1 LRDKRDKPN
10 RPMKILL
17 ISACFPPDTGSASH
31 LFYELGMGLAKKGH
45 EVQVLTGFPSYHAQG
60 DLAKYRGKRFL
71 VEKMDGMEVMRTWVL
86 DFPRHIPM
94 TKGLWQF
101 SCATFF
107 TLSTFHLSKV
117 DVSIVYSPPLTL
129 GYSALTLKKRRGVP
143 FILNV
148 QDLFPQSLID
158 LGIIKDN
165 FFKRF
170 FEGMERRMYQYA
182 DLITVHSSGNQD
194 HVVKKGADRRKV
206 KVVPNWVDT
215 DFIRPG
221 ERMNGFRKKY
231 GLGEK
236 FVVSF
241 AGVLGYSQDVDVILG
256 AAKLLQDK
264 RDMLFIIVGDGVE
277 KERLMGKAN
286 LYGLSNV
293 LFVPMQPREVYPSVL
308 QASDI
313 SLATLYAKVKT
324 PVVPSKILSIM
335 AAGRPVIACMN
346 LDGDAPKLIEETGC
360 GFCLPP
366 EDPEKLAHHILRLY
380 KDEQLREEMGRRGR
394 NYAEEKLSLKVATDK
409 YLELMEKVRKIK

>member
-1 LRDKRDKPN
+1 
-10 RPMKILL
+10 MKILL
-17 ISACFPPDTGSASH
+17 ISAYFPPDTGSASH
-31 LFYELGMGLAKKGH
+31 LFYELGVGLAKKGH

-60 DLAKYRGKRFL
+60 DLAKYRGKKFL
-71 VEKMDGMEVMRTWVL
+71 VEKMGGMEVMRTWVL

-129 GYSALTLKKRRGVP
+129 GYTALSLKKRRGVP

-165 FFKRF
+165 FFRRF
-170 FEGMERRMYQYA
+170 FEWMERRMYQYA
-182 DLITVHSSGNQD
+182 NLITVHSSGNRD
-194 HVVKKGADRRKV
+194 HVIKKGVGREKIEV
-206 KVVPNWVDT
+206 IPNWVDT

-221 ERMNGFRKKY
+221 ERMNGFRERY

-241 AGVLGYSQDVDVILG
+241 AGVLGYSQDGDVILG
-256 AAKLLQDK
+256 AAKLLQYK
-264 RDMLFIIVGDGVE
+264 RDILFIIVGDGVE
-277 KERLMGKAN
+277 KERLIVKAN

-313 SLATLYAKVKT
+313 SLATLYTKVKT

-335 AAGRPVIACMN
+335 ASGRPVIACMN
-346 LDGDAPKLIEETGC
+346 LDGDAPKLIEEAGC

-366 EDPEKLAHHILRLY
+366 EDPEELAHHILRLY
-380 KDEQLREEMGRRGR
+380 RDEPLREEMGRRGR
-394 NYAEEKLSLKVATDK
+394 IYAEERLSLRVAIDQ
-409 YLELMEKVRKIK
+409 YLELMKKVIKNK